1 MKLIYP
7 KYNRIELAIGGANKR
22 GKIVTLTEAVA
33 PIDAI
38 DCFTTMFRFD
48 KAFATY
54 VKETGSVKSYN
65 GPCWCDWLWYDIDA
79 PILNEAVSTL
89 MELIKRLKSID
100 SKLPEILRIYFSG
113 AKGFHCGIP
122 IAALDNKLK
131 PSNNFA
137 QTMRSIAR
145 KIAHGIKYD
154 DIYNTTR
161 LWRMPNTI
169 NGKTG
174 LRKVLVSL
182 EDVLQ

>member
-1 MKLIYP
+1 MKLAHP
-7 KYNRIELAIGGANKR
+7 KYKYIELAIGGANRR
-22 GKIVTLTEAVA
+22 GRIVTLDEAVA
-33 PIDAI
+33 PVDAV

-48 KAFATY
+48 KAFAAH
-54 VKETGSVKSYN
+54 VDDTGSVAGYV
-65 GPCWCDWLWYDIDA
+65 GLHWCDWLWYDIDA
-79 PILNEAVSTL
+79 PILDEAASTL
-89 MELIKRLKSID
+89 VKLVKRLESID
-100 SKLPEILRIYFSG
+100 SKLPEILRVYFSG

-122 IAALDNKLK
+122 VTALGGGLK
-131 PSNNFA
+131 PSNDFA
-137 QTMRSIAR
+137 QTMRSVAK
-145 KIAHGIKYD
+145 KIAHGIGYD